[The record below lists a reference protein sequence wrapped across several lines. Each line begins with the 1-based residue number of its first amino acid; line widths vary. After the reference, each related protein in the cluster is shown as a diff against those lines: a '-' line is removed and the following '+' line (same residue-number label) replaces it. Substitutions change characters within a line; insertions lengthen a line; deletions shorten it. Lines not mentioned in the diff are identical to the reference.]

1 MSAAVL
7 TELVRGALFL
17 LWTVLIPGILLE
29 RSLARSR
36 TRAEAVFLV
45 PVLGTVT
52 VATLAASLAFLTDT
66 YVSGMLLMLAA
77 AAIIAVTAWY
87 IPASSGRATAGSGS
101 LGYDDVVHGATLL
114 VALLIV
120 VGVHWSL
127 YDASYSMLHSRCSF
141 QGERYLLGLPQRC
154 RVNGDVIAEL
164 PPPRSLPGDI
174 VTTCPG
180 EDECPFIRSV
190 IPGLMQER
198 MDRGDEP
205 FRIAYFLNAHL
216 GYPVLMAPYARA
228 LRYFGFHVFFLLTRA
243 LCMLGTYT
251 LLRRFSDSHW
261 SSLLVSA
268 IIVLNPVVSY
278 AITHNENLA
287 GLFLSVT
294 AVLLVL
300 DEGPW
305 AGRRA
310 FASGLVLGALLGVR
324 HITVVSAPA
333 LVAYLIISRPSDRRA
348 TQIALLVVGATIALF
363 PYLFW
368 HQYVFGDILANEL
381 HFGDIAVLTEHT
393 LPLLGRSFSTYLLLN
408 WPFHHTLV
416 SAIGM
421 PYPTFV
427 LLGLVFLNVFGIV
440 LSAVGLLGL
449 LSLLTA
455 RRRASLLLLLW
466 LVPAF
471 SFMGLITDWDA
482 DRTTYSFLLLF
493 IPAVW
498 VVAGLTRLAAD
509 GDRRR
514 DLAVVCVASILV
526 AASLNTLAGTEFP
539 ADDRRSARP
548 QFELDDAERARER
561 ALWTGVSLLPGGTRP
576 FQAFFTKH
584 RVWDPD
590 LRLFRWDDIL
600 TFNDDR
606 HQHFS
611 CRIFVGEALGSAGP
625 DRAEVVLGVDGPD
638 GLVMNADYIWQWTT
652 LLTLNQH
659 CQADPPYD
667 RDRPPPNL
675 ILLESVHG
683 RAPEE
688 IEERLTAVLEATGP
702 HVPILL
708 VLGDVSESP
717 ELASVLG
724 GLSAVRLPTG
734 EVLPGP
740 FMLEGDVPSR
750 PEGIAGRTVPGL
762 MRGAEVVWIYGDGIP
777 LLLRRKVGGR
787 EVWFLNALLDRRDER
802 KATAVLNEVIARV
815 KGPPVHLSLGRQGD
829 VLTVDIA
836 TRSNSAVPD
845 HVVSTLHLVPD
856 DAGEDGLVLVLPP
869 GTAGARVTV
878 DGGDP
883 RDMKLGTDALS
894 IMSGDAL
901 VGRLSFSSNGG

>member
-1 MSAAVL
+1 MSATVL
-7 TELVRGALFL
+7 TELVRGTLFL
-17 LWTVLIPGILLE
+17 LWTVLVPGALLE

-52 VATLAASLAFLTDT
+52 VATLAVSLAFMTDT
-66 YVSGMLLMLAA
+66 YVSGKLLVLAA
-77 AAIIAVTAWY
+77 GAVIAVTAWCL
-87 IPASSGRATAGSGS
+87 PPSSSRAVARFGS
-101 LGYDDVVHGATLL
+101 LGYDEKVHGATLL
-114 VALLIV
+114 AVLLIV
-120 VGVHWSL
+120 VCVHWSL

-180 EDECPFIRSV
+180 EPECPFIRSV
-190 IPGLMQER
+190 IPELMQER

-228 LRYFGFHVFFLLTRA
+228 LRYFGFHVFFLLTRT
-243 LCMLGTYT
+243 LCLLGTYT

-268 IIVLNPVVSY
+268 ILVLNPVVSY

-324 HITVVSAPA
+324 HMTVVSVPA
-333 LVAYLIISRPSDRRA
+333 LVAYLLVARPSGRRA
-348 TQIALLVVGATIALF
+348 AHIALLVVGATIALF
-363 PYLFW
+363 PYMFW
-368 HQYVFGDILANEL
+368 HQYLFGEILANEL

-393 LPLLGRSFSTYLLLN
+393 IPFLGKSFSTYLFLN

-421 PYPTFV
+421 PYPTFI
-427 LLGLVFLNVFGIV
+427 LIGLVFLKVFGIV

-455 RRRASLLLLLW
+455 RWRESLLLLLW
-466 LVPAF
+466 FVPAF
-471 SFMGLITDWDA
+471 SLMGLVTDWDA
-482 DRTTYSFLLLF
+482 DRMTYSFLLLF

-498 VVAGLTRLAAD
+498 VVAGLARLAE
-509 GDRRR
+509 GRDRRR
-514 DLAVVCVASILV
+514 DLAVVCVASLLT
-526 AASLNTLAGTEFP
+526 AASLHALTGTEFP
-539 ADDRRSARP
+539 IDDRRPPRP
-548 QFELDDAERARER
+548 QFELDDTERGLER
-561 ALWTGVSLLPGGTRP
+561 ALWTGVTLLPGGIRP

-590 LRLFRWDDIL
+590 LRLFRWDDLL

-611 CRIFVGEALGSAGP
+611 CRIFVGEELGRAGP
-625 DRAEVVLGVDGPD
+625 DRVEVVLGEDGPV
-638 GLVMNADYIWQWTT
+638 GLVMNADYVWQWTT

-659 CQADPPYD
+659 CQSDPPYD

-675 ILLESVHG
+675 VLLESIPG

-688 IEERLTAVLEATGP
+688 MGERLTAVLEAAGP
-702 HVPILL
+702 RVPILL
-708 VLGDVSESP
+708 VLGDVSESRA
-717 ELASVLG
+717 LAGVLG
-724 GLSAVRLPTG
+724 GMSSVRIPTNP
-734 EVLPGP
+734 VLPGP

-750 PEGIAGRTVPGL
+750 PEGIGGRTVPGL
-762 MRGAEVVWIYGDGIP
+762 MRGADVVWSYGDGTP
-777 LLLRRKVGGR
+777 LLVRRKVGGR
-787 EVWFLNALLDRRDER
+787 AVWFLNALLDRSDAK

-815 KGPPVHLSLGRQGD
+815 KGPPVRLSLGRQGD
-829 VLTVDIA
+829 VFTVDMV
-836 TRSNSAVPD
+836 TRPNSAVPD
-845 HVVSTLHLVPD
+845 HVVGPLHLVTD
-856 DAGEDGLVLVLPP
+856 DDGEEDLVLVLPP
-869 GTAGARVTV
+869 GTTVARVTV
-878 DGGDP
+878 EGGDP
-883 RDMKLGTDALS
+883 RDIRPGTGALS

-901 VGRLSFSSNGG
+901 VGRLSFASGGV

>member
-7 TELVRGALFL
+7 TELVRGTLFL
-17 LWTVLIPGILLE
+17 LWTVLVPGILLE

-52 VATLAASLAFLTDT
+52 VATLAASLAFMTDT
-66 YVSGMLLMLAA
+66 YVSGKLLVLAA
-77 AAIIAVTAWY
+77 GAVIAVTAWY
-87 IPASSGRATAGSGS
+87 LPASSDRSAAGSGS
-101 LGYDDVVHGATLL
+101 PGYDEAVHGATILT
-114 VALLIV
+114 ALLIV

-164 PPPRSLPGDI
+164 APPRSLPGDI

-180 EDECPFIRSV
+180 EPECPFIRSV
-190 IPGLMQER
+190 IPELMQER

-228 LRYFGFHVFFLLTRA
+228 LRYFGFHVFFLLTRT

-261 SSLLVSA
+261 PSLLVSA

-278 AITHNENLA
+278 AITHNENLT

-324 HITVVSAPA
+324 HVAVVSAPA
-333 LVAYLIISRPSDRRA
+333 LVAYLLVARPPGRRA
-348 TQIALLVVGATIALF
+348 AHIALLAVGATTALF
-363 PYLFW
+363 PYMFW

-393 LPLLGRSFSTYLLLN
+393 LPILGRSFSTYLLLN

-427 LLGLVFLNVFGIV
+427 LLGLVFLKVFGIV

-449 LSLLTA
+449 FSLLTA

-466 LVPAF
+466 FVPAF

-498 VVAGLTRLAAD
+498 VVAGLARLAEG

-514 DLAVVCVASILV
+514 DLAVVCVASLLV
-526 AASLNTLAGTEFP
+526 AASLPVLAGMEFP
-539 ADDRRSARP
+539 ADDRRPARP
-548 QFELDDAERARER
+548 QFELDDTERARER
-561 ALWTGVSLLPGGTRP
+561 ALWTGVTLLPGGTRP
-576 FQAFFTKH
+576 FQALFTKH

-590 LRLFRWDDIL
+590 LRLFRWEDLL
-600 TFNDDR
+600 TYNDDR

-611 CRIFVGEALGSAGP
+611 CRIFVGEDLGRAGP
-625 DRAEVVLGVDGPD
+625 DRAEVVLGGDGPG
-638 GLVMNADYIWQWTT
+638 GLVMNADYVWQWTT
-652 LLTLNQH
+652 LLALNQH

-667 RDRPPPNL
+667 RDRPRPNL
-675 ILLESVHG
+675 ILLESIPG

-688 IEERLTAVLEATGP
+688 MVERLTAVLKATGP
-702 HVPILL
+702 RVPLLL
-708 VLGDVSESP
+708 VLGDVSASRA
-717 ELASVLG
+717 LAGVLG
-724 GLSAVRLPTG
+724 GMSPVRLPTD
-734 EVLPGP
+734 VVRPGP

-750 PEGIAGRTVPGL
+750 PEVIGGRTVPGL
-762 MRGAEVVWIYGDGIP
+762 MRGAEVIWSYGDGTP
-777 LLLRRKVGGR
+777 LLVRRKAGGR
-787 EVWFLNALLDRRDER
+787 EVWFLNALLDRSDAR
-802 KATAVLNEVIARV
+802 KAAAVLNEVIARV
-815 KGPPVHLSLGRQGD
+815 KGPPVRLSLGRQGD
-829 VLTVDIA
+829 MLTVDIA

-856 DAGEDGLVLVLPP
+856 DAGEDGLVLVLPT
-869 GTAGARVTV
+869 GTAVARVTV
-878 DGGDP
+878 EGGDP
-883 RDMKLGTDALS
+883 RDIRPGTGALS
-894 IMSGDAL
+894 VMSGDAL
-901 VGRLSFSSNGG
+901 VGRLSFASGGG